1 MADTHIMLKE
11 VLRSNQLER
20 FIAQEEKRGAGPADM
35 ARLDAMVGAAIK
47 LPRSG
52 DQTSRSRE
60 PVVRPESE
68 LL

>member
-20 FIAQEEKRGAGPADM
+20 FIAEEEKRGAGPADM

-60 PVVRPESE
+60 PGGSTGK
-68 LL
+68 